1 MQITQEYYTAET
13 QDIPITVIVTK
24 FQLSGGVQA
33 SETVLSLKV
42 ISDVVIRKS
51 TQAAS
56 TSVRG
61 QRARG
66 TLDYNPIITTF
77 GRGGAV
83 IGAFTNP
90 FEAILSSSGITK
102 ANWEYTL
109 PAYIPSTFLTKT
121 PYVSSVSASPAGAN
135 VEITTTTSLYL
146 AAPRVY
152 ISATQ
157 FDPNL

>member
-13 QDIPITVIVTK
+13 QDIPITVIVAVN
-24 FQLSGGVQA
+24 LVSGDLKA
-33 SETVLSLKV
+33 YENVLSLKV
-42 ISDVVIRKS
+42 ISDVIIRKS
-51 TQAAS
+51 TQTAS

-66 TLDYNPIITTF
+66 NLDYNPIITTF

-83 IGAFTNP
+83 IRNNP
-90 FEAILSSSGITK
+90 FEAILASLSITE
-102 ANWEYTL
+102 ANSTYTL
-109 PAYIPSTFLTKT
+109 PTYIPSTFLTKT

-152 ISATQ
+152 ISVKL
-157 FDPNL
+157 N

>member
-13 QDIPITVIVTK
+13 QDIPITVIVVASMV
-24 FQLSGGVQA
+24 SGDVKA
-33 SETVLSLKV
+33 YENVLSLKV
-42 ISDVVIRKS
+42 ISDVIIRKS
-51 TQAAS
+51 TVAAS

-83 IGAFTNP
+83 TRDP
-90 FEAILSSSGITK
+90 FEAILSSLSITK
-102 ANWEYTL
+102 ANWEYEL
-109 PAYIPSTFLTKT
+109 PTYIPSTLLTKT

-152 ISATQ
+152 IYVTAI
-157 FDPNL
+157 DPNL